1 MPLDLSCPK
10 CNHVFPVTEARHTVG
25 VQCPGCDA
33 ELTAEFRKVPP
44 PVNPGQ
50 PPYELLVSVGK
61 PPGAPPAVSG
71 GGKKLRLDDEDG
83 PQRGG
88 GSMTVVLLAG
98 IGALLVTLGGLG
110 ATGYFLF
117 TNLDT
122 SDATVN
128 TISGNTSGGNTGSSG
143 KGGNRGGTKS
153 GIPVGAGGGGFPSF
167 PGGGGGGGG
176 FTEPPKPKDTFDL
189 KPVSGPAPAFAPLAL
204 PSDPSTVDLGGKV
217 GQVAVGGG
225 GRYVVLHFPDK
236 GQLGVFDACTGQFNA
251 VAADT
256 GDVRL
261 AAGASRVVLYV
272 RGPKIFR
279 FYSLPDLSKQF
290 DASTDLFFSAPSI
303 AMGNRTDGPLL
314 VDAAFGET
322 RLYDVSG
329 GEMKEIEGARGKPG
343 IHSTDNGL
351 RALPDGTAFAT
362 FDGFGNGQKT
372 TLLHVQGRK
381 WKVER
386 DVNQVPFPG
395 VDGHFYGNGVVVD
408 KNGKDMKFGGVGAAS
423 NNWYVPA
430 TSSGKYFLKVA
441 PVTVSSGGR
450 EKKTVSVTIHAAKK
464 ADTPAPGTRAL
475 TDLPEFE
482 DLVDPWGNINW
493 DKPLD
498 RHFFL
503 IPEAKLLVILNGKKD
518 KLVLRSIDL
527 K

>member
-10 CNHVFPVTEARHTVG
+10 CNHIFPVTEARHPVG

-33 ELTAEFRKVPP
+33 ELTAEFRKLPT
-44 PVNPGQ
+44 PVPGQ
-50 PPYELLVSVGK
+50 SPYELLVSAGK
-61 PPGAPPAVSG
+61 PLGAASAVSG

-83 PQRGG
+83 PQRGD

-110 ATGYFLF
+110 AAGYFLF

-122 SDATVN
+122 SDATISHLSSN
-128 TISGNTSGGNTGSSG
+128 TGSGGNTGGGSG
-143 KGGNRGGTKS
+143 KGGGNKGRTKNDT
-153 GIPVGAGGGGFPSF
+153 PGGGGFPVT
-167 PGGGGGGGG
+167 PGGGGGG

-189 KPVSGPAPAFAPLAL
+189 KPVSGPAPTFNQLTL
-204 PSDPSTVDLGGKV
+204 PSDPNTVTLGGKV

-225 GRYVVLHFPDK
+225 GRYIVMHFPDK
-236 GQLGVFDACTGQFNA
+236 GQLGVFDACTGQFNTI
-251 VAADT
+251 AADT
-256 GDVRL
+256 GGVRL
-261 AAGASRVVLYV
+261 TAGASRVVLYI

-279 FYSLPDLSKQF
+279 FYALPDLSKQF
-290 DASTDLFFSAPSI
+290 DASTDLFFSAPAI
-303 AMGNRTDGPLL
+303 AMGNRTDSPLL
-314 VDAAFGET
+314 VDAGFGET
-322 RLYDVSG
+322 RLYDITS

-343 IHSTDNGL
+343 IHSADNGL

-362 FDGFGNGQKT
+362 FDGFGNNQKT
-372 TLLHVQGRK
+372 VLLTVQGHK
-381 WKVER
+381 WHVPPGAK
-386 DVNQVPFPG
+386 DAFQTPFPG

-408 KNGKDMKFGGVGAAS
+408 KNGRDQRFGGVGTGS

-430 TSSGKYFLKVA
+430 TSSAKYFLKVA
-441 PVTVSSGGR
+441 PVTINSGGR

-464 ADTPAPGTRAL
+464 ADTPVPGTRAL

-518 KLVLRSIDL
+518 KLVLRSVDL